1 MSSLLIPHQTRPP
14 LFLLSVFLG
23 CITGIGFILFYK
35 IFFDL
40 TDNLLWY
47 GIPVALLIWVI
58 IRLAL
63 TPALARSSTFIL
75 GTLLFFVFAFL
86 IMQGEPGEFSFPSI
100 ASPAKGHLNIYC
112 FIGILL
118 LIMSAFDSVSMSSQ
132 LSKLFIAQVLS
143 FLIVMEYLPNYFSS
157 YYLLLWIPVDGAV
170 LVEIMFLL
178 YKEVIPL
185 KLRDKKS

>member
-1 MSSLLIPHQTRPP
+1 
-14 LFLLSVFLG
+14 
-23 CITGIGFILFYK
+23 
-35 IFFDL
+35 
-40 TDNLLWY
+40 
-47 GIPVALLIWVI
+47 VI

-63 TPALARSSTFIL
+63 APALTVARSITFIL
-75 GTLLFFVFAFL
+75 GTLLFFIFAFF
-86 IMQGEPGEFSFPSI
+86 ITQGKLGEFNFPSVT
-100 ASPAKGHLNIYC
+100 SPTKDHLNIYC